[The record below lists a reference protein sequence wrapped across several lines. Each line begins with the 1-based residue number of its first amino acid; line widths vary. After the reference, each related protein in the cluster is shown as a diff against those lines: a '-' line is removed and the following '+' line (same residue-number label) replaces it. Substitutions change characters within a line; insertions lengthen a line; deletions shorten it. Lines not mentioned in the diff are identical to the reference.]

1 MRIGIPKER
10 LPNETRV
17 AATPK
22 TVEQLLKLGFS
33 VAIESGAGQLAS
45 FDDKAFAQAGADIVD
60 GNAIWQSEIILKV
73 NAPEEEEIALL
84 NPGTTLVS
92 FIWPAQN
99 PGLMEKLAERKVT
112 VMAMDSV
119 PRISRAQSL
128 DALSSMAN
136 IAGYRAIVEAAHEFG
151 RFFTGQI
158 TAAGKVPPAKV
169 MVIGAGVAGLA
180 AIGAAN
186 SLGAIVRA
194 FDTRPEVKEQV
205 QSMGAEFLELDFKE
219 EAGSGDGYA
228 KVMSEAFI
236 KAEMALF
243 AAQAKEVDIIVTTAL
258 IPGKPAPKL
267 ITRDMVD
274 SMKAGSVIVDLAAQ
288 NGGNCEY
295 TVANQVVTT
304 DNGVKVIGYTDLP
317 GRLPT
322 QSSQLY
328 GTNLVN
334 LLKLLCKEKDGNID
348 VDFDDVVIRGVTVI
362 RDGDITWPAPPIQVS
377 AQPQAAPK
385 AAPAPKEPEKPA
397 SPWRKYALMAL
408 AIILFGWLAD
418 VAPKEFLGH
427 FTVFALACVV
437 GYYVVWNVSHAL
449 HTPLMSVTNA
459 ISGIIVVGALLQ
471 IGQGG
476 WVSFLSFIAVLIA
489 SINIF
494 GGFTV
499 TQRMLKSFHIVSGR
513 MGALLVHFLPPPQ
526 QQTSGQAAKRWR
538 NQPSPG
544 RKPLSRIHQ
553 TAGVIT
559 QENPLQQ
566 LHRMTEGGDSQRRE
580 NTDERSDQQ
589 ATKHRSQI
597 RVSV

>member
-1 MRIGIPKER
+1 MRIGVPKER
-10 LPNETRV
+10 LANETRV

-22 TVEQLLKLGFS
+22 TVEQLLKLGFT
-33 VAIESGAGQLAS
+33 VAIERDAGKLAS
-45 FDDKAFAQAGADIVD
+45 FDDDAFVQAGATVVD
-60 GNAIWQSEIILKV
+60 TQEVWSSDVVLKV
-73 NAPEEEEIALL
+73 NAPSDEEIPLL
-84 NPGTTLVS
+84 KPDTTLIS

-99 PGLMEKLAERKVT
+99 PTLLEELAARGVT

-119 PRISRAQSL
+119 PRISRAQAL

-136 IAGYRAIVEAAHEFG
+136 IAGYRAIVEAAHQFG

-258 IPGKPAPKL
+258 IPGKPAPTL
-267 ITRDMVD
+267 ITREMVD
-274 SMKAGSVIVDLAAQ
+274 SMQPGSVIVDLAAQ

-295 TVANQVVTT
+295 TVANEVIETA
-304 DNGVKVIGYTDLP
+304 NGVKVIGYTDLP

-334 LLKLLCKEKDGNID
+334 LLKLLTKEKDGNVV
-348 VDFDDVVIRGVTVI
+348 VDFDDVVVRGVTVV
-362 RDGDITWPAPPIQVS
+362 RDGEITWPAPPIQVS
-377 AQPQAAPK
+377 AQPQAAAK
-385 AAPAPKEPEKPA
+385 KVDTAPIVPATPA

-408 AIILFGWLAD
+408 AIILFGWLAN
-418 VAPKEFLGH
+418 VAPKAFLGH

-471 IGQGG
+471 IGHGG

-499 TQRMLKSFHIVSGR
+499 TQRMLKMF
-513 MGALLVHFLPPPQ
+513 
-526 QQTSGQAAKRWR
+526 
-538 NQPSPG
+538 
-544 RKPLSRIHQ
+544 RK
-553 TAGVIT
+553 
-559 QENPLQQ
+559 N
-566 LHRMTEGGDSQRRE
+566 
-580 NTDERSDQQ
+580 
-589 ATKHRSQI
+589 
-597 RVSV
+597 

>member
-1 MRIGIPKER
+1 MLIGIPKER
-10 LPNETRV
+10 LPNESRV

-22 TVEQLLKLGFS
+22 TVEQLIKLGFS
-33 VAIESGAGQLAS
+33 VTLEHDAGKRAS
-45 FDDKAFAQAGADIVD
+45 FDDESYLAAGATLSDRQQVWQADIVM
-60 GNAIWQSEIILKV
+60 KV
-73 NAPEEEEIALL
+73 NAPDDDEIALTRA
-84 NPGTTLVS
+84 GSTLVS

-99 PGLMEKLAERKVT
+99 PALLEKLAARQVT

-180 AIGAAN
+180 AIGAAG

-205 QSMGAEFLELDFKE
+205 QSMGAEFLELDFEE

-228 KVMSEAFI
+228 RVMSDAFI

-243 AAQAKEVDIIVTTAL
+243 ASQAREVDIIVTTAL

-267 ITRDMVD
+267 ITEEMIA
-274 SMKAGSVIVDLAAQ
+274 SMKPGSVIVDLAAQ
-288 NGGNCEY
+288 TGGNCAL
-295 TVANQVVTT
+295 TVADQVTVTP
-304 DNGVKVIGYTDLP
+304 NGVKIIGYTDLP
-317 GRLPT
+317 SRLAT

-334 LLKLLCKEKDGNID
+334 LLRLLCKEKNGEIQ
-348 VDFDDVVIRGVTVI
+348 VDFEDVVVRGVTVV
-362 RDGDITWPAPPIQVS
+362 RDGEITWPAPPIQVS
-377 AQPQAAPK
+377 AAPQARP
-385 AAPAPKEPEKPA
+385 AAAKPAEKPEAKPA
-397 SPWRKYALMAL
+397 SPWRTALLMAL
-408 AIILFGWLAD
+408 AIVLFGWLAS
-418 VAPKEFLGH
+418 VAPAEFLSH
-427 FTVFALACVV
+427 FTVFALSCVV

-459 ISGIIVVGALLQ
+459 ISGIIVIGAVLQ
-471 IGQGG
+471 MGHGG
-476 WVSFLSFIAVLIA
+476 WATFISFIAVLIA

-499 TQRMLKSFHIVSGR
+499 TQRMLKMF
-513 MGALLVHFLPPPQ
+513 
-526 QQTSGQAAKRWR
+526 
-538 NQPSPG
+538 
-544 RKPLSRIHQ
+544 RK
-553 TAGVIT
+553 G
-559 QENPLQQ
+559 
-566 LHRMTEGGDSQRRE
+566 
-580 NTDERSDQQ
+580 
-589 ATKHRSQI
+589 
-597 RVSV
+597 